1 MPHSPLELL
10 DQLLDQNGAESSAH
24 RFVLGGPFGAEPP
37 EDSFARLGHFA
48 DAGGLL
54 VETSHSYA
62 SGQAEAAIGQWLR
75 KHPGRLGVVTKVGHD
90 QQGHDIPLSHENVHD
105 HVRGSL
111 ESLGVETVD
120 VLLYHCD
127 DPARPVEEL
136 ADTLAHLVEAG
147 YARRVGVSNW
157 SADRLAALAG
167 QLAGRGHTA
176 VASYQFG
183 LAKPDP
189 VRLHHPYADEALLS
203 VVRRHGLPL
212 LSWSSQ
218 ARGFFARSAE
228 GVRHDGRPDRPDP
241 FDTEQNR
248 ARRERCRVL
257 AEQLDSRPETVA
269 LAWTLCH
276 QGVWPAIGPRTTE
289 QIDRSL
295 QARRLSLTG
304 EQVHWLQYGT

>member
-10 DQLLDQNGAESSAH
+10 GQLLDQRGAESSAH
-24 RFVLGGPFGAEPP
+24 RFVLGGPFGSEPLA
-37 EDSFARLGHFA
+37 DSFARLGHFT

-62 SGQAEAAIGQWLR
+62 RGRAEAAVGEWLR
-75 KHPGRLGVVTKVGHD
+75 KNPGRLGVVTKVGHD
-90 QQGHDIPLSHENVHD
+90 QSGHDMPLSRENVLD

-111 ESLGVETVD
+111 ESLGVEAVD
-120 VLLYHCD
+120 ILLYHCD
-127 DPARPVEEL
+127 DPARPVAEL
-136 ADTLAHLVEAG
+136 ADTLVSLVEAG
-147 YARRVGVSNW
+147 YARRIGVSNW
-157 SADRLAALAG
+157 SAGRLAALAG
-167 QLAGRGHTA
+167 QLAERGHTA
-176 VASYQFG
+176 VASYQFS

-189 VRLHHPYADEALLS
+189 VRLNHPYADEVLLS

-212 LSWSSQ
+212 LGWSAQ
-218 ARGFFARSAE
+218 ARGFFARPTG
-228 GVRHDGRPDRPDP
+228 GVRHDGRPDP

-248 ARRERCRVL
+248 ARRERCGVL

-269 LAWTLCH
+269 LAWTLHH
-276 QGVWPAIGPRTTE
+276 QGVWPSIGPRTTE

-295 QARRLSLTG
+295 RARRLSLTD